1 MPGTKFPEGF
11 LWGAATA
18 AYQVE
23 GSVTADGRLPS
34 IWDTFSHTPGRTL
47 NGDSGDVACQHYTHV
62 AEDLDLIKLLGLKA
76 YRFSIAWPRV
86 QPDGKGP
93 ANQEGID
100 FYRRLVSGLRDRGV
114 VPAATLY
121 HWDLPQPL
129 EDQGGWV
136 SRDTA
141 ERFGEYTALVT
152 EALADEVGMWITLN
166 EPWCSAWLGYASG
179 DHAPGHT
186 DIGEAMAATHHLLL
200 AHARGVEVLR
210 GAGQTVGITLNLGHS
225 IPASDHEQDVAAAH
239 RYEGSLN
246 RMYLEPIFKGRYPE
260 DLAELFAP
268 YQPGLGV
275 AQPGDMEAISQPIDF
290 LGVNYYDTR
299 VVAASSRL
307 GEAAQAGFHVPAA
320 APEGAGAVFG
330 AQAVGRPGATR
341 TATGWEVDPSG
352 LTYVL
357 SLVADNYTSVPLYV
371 TENGCAQHDYV
382 GPDGVVH
389 DAGRVSYLD
398 AHFRAA
404 KDAMDRGADVR
415 GYFVWSL
422 MDNYEWAVGYSM
434 RFGLIWVDY
443 PSGQRIPK
451 DSYRWYSRVIANNG
465 LAEAGV

>member
-1 MPGTKFPEGF
+1 MAATERFPDDF

-23 GSVTADGRLPS
+23 GAANAGGRSPS

-47 NGDSGDVACQHYTHV
+47 NGDNGDVACQHYKRLP
-62 AEDLDLIKLLGLKA
+62 EDLELMKLLGLKG

-93 ANQEGID
+93 ANQEGLD
-100 FYRRLVSGLRDRGV
+100 FYRRLVSGLRERGV

-121 HWDLPQPL
+121 HWDLPQAL
-129 EDQGGWV
+129 EDQGGWTA
-136 SRDTA
+136 RDTA
-141 ERFGEYTALVT
+141 ERYGEYVALVAA
-152 EALADEVGMWITLN
+152 ALADEVGMWITLN
-166 EPWCSAWLGYASG
+166 EPWCSAWLGYATG
-179 DHAPGHT
+179 DHAPGRA
-186 DIGEAMAATHHLLL
+186 DISEGMMATHHLLL

-210 GAGQTVGITLNLGHS
+210 AAGQKVGITLNLGHS
-225 IPASDHEQDVAAAH
+225 IPASDHEMDVAAAW
-239 RYEGSLN
+239 RTEGNLN
-246 RMYLEPIFKGRYPE
+246 RMYLEPLFKGTYPQ
-260 DLAELFAP
+260 DLAQLFAP
-268 YQPGLGV
+268 YKPGLDV

-299 VVAASSRL
+299 VVADLSRL
-307 GEAAQAGFHVPAA
+307 DAARGAGFYVPAEEPKGAWA
-320 APEGAGAVFG
+320 ALG

-341 TATGWEVDPSG
+341 TATDWEIDPSG

-357 SLVADNYTSVPLYV
+357 VDIKDNYSTLPLYV

-389 DAGRVSYLD
+389 DAGRVKYLD
-398 AHFRAA
+398 SHFRAA
-404 KDAMDRGADVR
+404 REAINQGVDLK

-422 MDNYEWAVGYSM
+422 MDNYEWAMGYSM

-443 PSGQRIPK
+443 PTAKRIPK
-451 DSYRWYSRVIANNG
+451 DSYRWYSEVIANNG
-465 LAEAGV
+465 LS